1 MDFNQKGL
9 IMNYQPYCD
18 HKNVEGILYSAAG
31 FLVIHEHHPF
41 MEREKNLLYKHQR
54 NTKRAFARKL
64 DIFTCENNMLS
75 SHAKIS
81 PLLWL
86 HNKLF

>member
-41 MEREKNLLYKHQR
+41 MEREKNLLSTIIATAMVIKVMTIMIMVLIVRVIMAMRQR
-54 NTKRAFARKL
+54 
-64 DIFTCENNMLS
+64 I
-75 SHAKIS
+75 
-81 PLLWL
+81 LL
-86 HNKLF
+86 H

>member
-31 FLVIHEHHPF
+31 FLVIHERHPF
-41 MEREKNLLYKHQR
+41 MGRGKDLLI
-54 NTKRAFARKL
+54 TIIATAMV
-64 DIFTCENNMLS
+64 I
-75 SHAKIS
+75 KIMMIMIMVLIVRVIMATRQQI
-81 PLLWL
+81 LL
-86 HNKLF
+86 H

>member
-31 FLVIHEHHPF
+31 FLVTHERHPF
-41 MEREKNLLYKHQR
+41 MEREKNLLS
-54 NTKRAFARKL
+54 TIIVTAR
-64 DIFTCENNMLS
+64 
-75 SHAKIS
+75 
-81 PLLWL
+81 
-86 HNKLF
+86 